1 MSRASAAGAPTPI
14 RAIITPLRSSAAP
27 LVPPVAHLS
36 EPLAKAVLRASH
48 CQLVEF
54 SLTRTS
60 APSPPSA
67 LVTLAVHA
75 ALDPALPVFIKS
87 RKHPYTPHPV
97 FMLLA
102 LGQCILSSL
111 YVLRTLLRDVSFP
124 PLLFPPFSPRALSS
138 VALLFYPSRLP
149 HCHLLP
155 CLRSLLSPR
164 NSPSFFRLP
173 PLKTARGA
181 LCASPIPQFPGWLR
195 WAGIK
200 NRFITYDNAN
210 ARLCGLLLLAL
221 EVDFLENRV

>member
-1 MSRASAAGAPTPI
+1 MLCG
-14 RAIITPLRSSAAP
+14 
-27 LVPPVAHLS
+27 
-36 EPLAKAVLRASH
+36 
-48 CQLVEF
+48 
-54 SLTRTS
+54 RT
-60 APSPPSA
+60 
-67 LVTLAVHA
+67 
-75 ALDPALPVFIKS
+75 
-87 RKHPYTPHPV
+87 KHPYTPHPV

-124 PLLFPPFSPRALSS
+124 PLLFPPFSPRALFS

-155 CLRSLLSPR
+155 CLRSLPSPR

-195 WAGIK
+195 WAGLK

-210 ARLCGLLLLAL
+210 ARLCGWRPLLDPGLSHREFELVLCAH
-221 EVDFLENRV
+221 VVSFVWRGFQ